1 MRPISRVPVASA
13 LRLTC
18 LRLSCVLLAAL
29 AWGGVRAA
37 PAAGAASAASATAA
51 PAAASGSAMAAELA
65 DFESTG
71 RAHPS
76 DTAAALRIRVGQ
88 LAIGSADWVEALTL
102 QGLLHTEASE
112 FEAATDCAR
121 RLQEQSTATTDA
133 AARLIR
139 ASMALKS
146 GNAHEADKLLNAAA
160 AELPAATPATSRL
173 RFLAA
178 HSKARQRAGKL
189 DDAVRL
195 HLQEID
201 LADQLGIAWRRAEA
215 RTRAAYSLYKAQQ
228 PERARST
235 NAEALAIATAAN
247 DKISLARV
255 HNIQGILLDGPGEV
269 AAELHSMQSA
279 INYAH
284 EAGAKLDEA
293 LLLANMSDFFLQRG
307 DYRTALRRAQEAL
320 PLTREVRDTSSEIIA
335 LWNMGLAHIGLG
347 DVPDGKRYVELAL
360 SMAEHRGDAPL
371 VSDVLLEFGTAL
383 EKAGDAAGAV
393 QALHRHRAIADK
405 LVQRDQQKAILEL
418 QEEFDS
424 DRRSRALALLN
435 SDNAIKSTQLQRRDL
450 QQRLWW
456 LLAATFV
463 LSFAVVLL
471 MMRRVRRTNQA
482 LAHSNAQL
490 KVQSERDPLTGLANR
505 RYFQAAMKQMSV
517 DGQLAGTVYLL
528 DIDHFKR
535 INDEHGHAAGDAV
548 LVAMAQ
554 RLADALREPD
564 LVVRWGGEEFL
575 VVVQSLS
582 REQVD
587 ALAQRLLDAVG
598 QAPVAWQGREIT
610 VTGSIGYASF
620 PIEPTGLAVAWEPAI
635 NLVDTALYL
644 AKAHGRN
651 RAYGV
656 GLMHAQTVQGLQAIT
671 ASLES
676 AWRDGQVTL
685 TLLRGPMHEGRA

>member
-1 MRPISRVPVASA
+1 MDPI
-13 LRLTC
+13 LRAPGAFP
-18 LRLSCVLLAAL
+18 LRLSCVLIAAL
-29 AWGGVRAA
+29 ACGGARAA
-37 PAAGAASAASATAA
+37 PVPASTPT
-51 PAAASGSAMAAELA
+51 PAAASAPQAAASDSAFAE
-65 DFESTG
+65 FESTG
-71 RAHPS
+71 RARPS
-76 DTAAALRIRVGQ
+76 DTAALLRTRVAA
-88 LAIGSADWVEALTL
+88 LAIGSGEWVDGLTL
-102 QGLLHTEASE
+102 QGLMHTEASE
-112 FEAATDCAR
+112 FDAATDCAR
-121 RLQEQSTATTDA
+121 RLRQQATPATDA
-133 AARLIR
+133 AARLIQ

-146 GNAHEADKLLNAAA
+146 GDAREADQLLNAAA
-160 AELPAATPATSRL
+160 AELPASTPAASRL

-178 HSKARQRAGKL
+178 HSKAKQRAGKL

-201 LADQLGIAWRRAEA
+201 LADQLGIAWHRAEA
-215 RTRAAYSLYKAQQ
+215 RSRAAYSLYKAQQ

-235 NAEALAIATAAN
+235 NAEALAIATAAD

-255 HNIQGILLDGPGEV
+255 HNIQGILLDGPTEV

-347 DVPDGKRYVELAL
+347 DVADGKRHVELAL
-360 SMAEHRGDAPL
+360 SMAERRGDAPL

-383 EKAGDAAGAV
+383 EKAGDAAAAV

-418 QEEFDS
+418 QEQYDS
-424 DRRSRALALLN
+424 DRRGRALALLN

-517 DGQLAGTVYLL
+517 DGQLAGTVFLL

-598 QAPVAWQGREIT
+598 QVPVRWQGREIA
-610 VTGSIGYASF
+610 VTGSIGFASF

-656 GLMHAQTVQGLQAIT
+656 GLLHAQTVQGLQAIT

-685 TLLRGPMHEGRA
+685 TLLRGPVLEGHA

>member
-1 MRPISRVPVASA
+1 M
-13 LRLTC
+13 
-18 LRLSCVLLAAL
+18 
-29 AWGGVRAA
+29 
-37 PAAGAASAASATAA
+37 
-51 PAAASGSAMAAELA
+51 
-65 DFESTG
+65 
-71 RAHPS
+71 
-76 DTAAALRIRVGQ
+76 
-88 LAIGSADWVEALTL
+88 
-102 QGLLHTEASE
+102 
-112 FEAATDCAR
+112 
-121 RLQEQSTATTDA
+121 
-133 AARLIR
+133 
-139 ASMALKS
+139 
-146 GNAHEADKLLNAAA
+146 
-160 AELPAATPATSRL
+160 
-173 RFLAA
+173 
-178 HSKARQRAGKL
+178 
-189 DDAVRL
+189 
-195 HLQEID
+195 
-201 LADQLGIAWRRAEA
+201 
-215 RTRAAYSLYKAQQ
+215 
-228 PERARST
+228 
-235 NAEALAIATAAN
+235 
-247 DKISLARV
+247 
-255 HNIQGILLDGPGEV
+255 HNIQGILLDGPTEV

-347 DVPDGKRYVELAL
+347 DVADGKRHVELAL
-360 SMAEHRGDAPL
+360 SMAERRGDAPL

-383 EKAGDAAGAV
+383 EKAGAATAAV

-418 QEEFDS
+418 QEQFDS
-424 DRRSRALALLN
+424 DRRGRALALLN

-517 DGQLAGTVYLL
+517 DGQLAGTVFLL

-554 RLADALREPD
+554 RL
-564 LVVRWGGEEFL
+564 
-575 VVVQSLS
+575 
-582 REQVD
+582 
-587 ALAQRLLDAVG
+587 LDAVG
-598 QAPVAWQGREIT
+598 QVPVRWQGREIA

-656 GLMHAQTVQGLQAIT
+656 GLLHAQTVQGLQAIT
-671 ASLES
+671 AALES

-685 TLLRGPMHEGRA
+685 TLLRGPLLEGRA